1 MKKMNILII
10 GSSGLIGSSLVK
22 GLKQRKDINLICYDI
37 SNLKLNLKSFFIK
50 GSIDDLKNLYKK
62 TQGIKIDV
70 VVHLAAFL
78 GVKNTEIDK
87 LKCLNTNIL
96 GTKNVLD
103 FCVKK
108 KIKKI
113 IFSSSSEVYG
123 EGGKNFLKEDSF
135 LKPKSVY
142 GITKVV
148 NEEYIKAY
156 CIKFNLNFN
165 ICRFFNIYGPFQRNE
180 FVIPKFINKV
190 KKNQPIEIYGNGK
203 QIRSFCYVDDAA
215 EALIKII
222 FKKSRDKI
230 YNIGNNKEPIS
241 INNLA
246 KLIINLAHKKIKIK
260 KINFLK
266 SDRSAQREIYERKPD
281 ISKAI
286 KELEYSPKI
295 KLKDGINKIL
305 NEKYI

>member
-10 GSSGLIGSSLVK
+10 GSSGLIGSSLIK
-22 GLKQRKDINLICYDI
+22 SLKKRKNINLICYDI
-37 SNLKLNLKSFFIK
+37 LKSKFDIRSFFIK
-50 GSIDDLKNLYKK
+50 GSIDNLKTLYKK

-70 VVHLAAFL
+70 VIHLAAFL

-87 LKCLNTNIL
+87 LKCLNINIL

-103 FCVKK
+103 FCVKR

-123 EGGKNFLKEDSF
+123 EGGKNFLKEESF

-156 CIKFNLNFN
+156 CVKFNLNFN

-215 EALIKII
+215 EALIKLI
-222 FKKSRDKI
+222 FKKNKNKI
-230 YNIGNNKEPIS
+230 YNIGNNKEPIN

-246 KLIINLAHKKIKIK
+246 KLIINLAKKKITIK

-266 SDRSAQREIYERKPD
+266 SDRSAKREIYERKPD

-286 KELEYSPKI
+286 KELGYNPKI
-295 KLKDGINKIL
+295 KLIDGINKIL
-305 NEKYI
+305 NEKNI

>member
-1 MKKMNILII
+1 MNILII
-10 GSSGLIGSSLVK
+10 GSSGLIGSSLIK
-22 GLKQRKDINLICYDI
+22 NLKQRKNINLICYDI
-37 SNLKLNLKSFFIK
+37 LNSKLSFKSFFIK
-50 GSIDDLKNLYKK
+50 GSIDNLKILYKK
-62 TQGIKIDV
+62 TKNIKIDV
-70 VVHLAAFL
+70 VIHLAAFL
-78 GVKNTEIDK
+78 GVKNTETDK

-96 GTKNVLD
+96 GTKNILD

-123 EGGKNFLKEDSF
+123 EGGKIFLKENSF

-165 ICRFFNIYGPFQRNE
+165 ICRFFNIYGPSQRNE

-190 KKNQPIEIYGNGK
+190 KKNQPIEIFGNGR
-203 QIRSFCYVDDAA
+203 QIRSFCYVDDAV
-215 EALIKII
+215 EALIKLI
-222 FKKSRDKI
+222 FKKNENKI
-230 YNIGNNKEPIS
+230 YNIGNNKEPIN

-246 KLIINLAHKKIKIK
+246 KLITNLANKKIKIK

-266 SDRSAQREIYERKPD
+266 SDRSAKREIYERKPD

-286 KELEYSPKI
+286 KELKYNPKT
-295 KLKDGINKIL
+295 KLIDGLKKIF
-305 NEKYI
+305 NEKNI